1 MELKNTE
8 KLEKSQVKL
17 TVAVSAAELDA
28 AKETAYK
35 KNKNKIT
42 VPGFHKGKAPR
53 KMIEKLY
60 GEGVFLEDAINEC
73 FPAAFDFAMEQSG
86 TKPIAQ
92 GSVDL
97 GEMSDEGFEF
107 LITVPVEPEVTVS
120 EYKGL
125 AAEKEIPVVSEEDI
139 QQQLNVFIQRATTTE
154 TVDRAAENGDTV
166 IIDFEGFVDGV
177 AFEGGKGEKHSLKLG
192 SGQFIPGFEDQLVGK
207 KAGENVEVNVTFP
220 EEYHAEDLK
229 GKAAIFKCFVHEVQA
244 EVVPELDDEFAK
256 DVSEFETLAELKAD
270 IEKNIME
277 NKKNAAEHD
286 FEQKLI
292 DKLIEN
298 MTADI
303 PEVMFEQAL
312 DNIVNDFGMRI
323 QQQSQGQMTLDQYMK
338 MMGMDEAGFR
348 GMFRPQAEQQVK
360 TRLALTKVAEMEGI
374 EISDETLDEE
384 YGKLA
389 EQYGLELAQVK
400 MYIPAEVIKGDLLT
414 EKALEVVKAAAVVTE
429 KAAETEQAAD

>member
-17 TVAVSAAELDA
+17 TVAVSAEELEA

-35 KNKNKIT
+35 KNKNKIS
-42 VPGFHKGKAPR
+42 VPGFRKGKAPR

-73 FPAAFDFAMEQSG
+73 FPSAFDFAMEQSG

-92 GSVDL
+92 GNVDL
-97 GEMSDEGFEF
+97 GEITGAGFEF
-107 LITVPVEPEVTVS
+107 IITVPVEPEVAVS

-125 AAEKEIPVVSEEDI
+125 EAAKETPVVTEEDI
-139 QQQLNVFIQRATTTE
+139 QQQMNVYIQRATTTE
-154 TVDRAAENGDTV
+154 TVDRAAENGDTAV
-166 IIDFEGFVDGV
+166 IDFEGFVDGV
-177 AFEGGKGEKHSLKLG
+177 AFEGGKGEKHPLKLG

-207 KAGENVEVNVTFP
+207 KAGENVDVTVTFP

-229 GKAAIFKCFVHEVQA
+229 GKEAVFKCFVHEVQA

-270 IEKNIME
+270 IEAKILE
-277 NKKNAAEHD
+277 NKTAAAEHD
-286 FEQKLI
+286 FEQALI
-292 DKLIEN
+292 NKLIEN

-303 PEVMFEQAL
+303 PDAMYENAL
-312 DNIVNDFGMRI
+312 DNIVNDFGMRV
-323 QQQSQGQMTLDQYMK
+323 QQQSQGQMTLEQYMQ
-338 MMGMDEAGFR
+338 MMGMDQDGFR
-348 GMFRPQAEQQVK
+348 GMFREQAEQQVK

-374 EISDETLDEE
+374 EITDEILDAE
-384 YGKLA
+384 YAKMA
-389 EQYGLELAQVK
+389 EQYGMEADKIK
-400 MYIPAEVIKGDLLT
+400 MFIPADVVKGDLMV
-414 EKALEVVKAAAVVTE
+414 EKALEAVKAAAVVTE
-429 KAAETEQAAD
+429 KAAD

>member
-17 TVAVSAAELDA
+17 TVAVSAEELEA

-35 KNKNKIT
+35 KNKNKIS
-42 VPGFHKGKAPR
+42 VPGFRKGKAPR

-73 FPAAFDFAMEQSG
+73 FPSAFDFAMEQSG

-92 GSVDL
+92 GNVDL
-97 GEMSDEGFEF
+97 GEISGAGFEF
-107 LITVPVEPEVTVS
+107 IITVPVEPEVAVS

-125 AAEKEIPVVSEEDI
+125 EAAKETPVVTEEDI
-139 QQQLNVFIQRATTTE
+139 QQQMNVYIQRATTTE

-166 IIDFEGFVDGV
+166 VIDFEGFVDGV
-177 AFEGGKGEKHSLKLG
+177 AFEGGKGEKHPLKLG
-192 SGQFIPGFEDQLVGK
+192 SGQFIPGFEEQLVGK
-207 KAGENVEVNVTFP
+207 KAGENVDVTVTFP

-229 GKAAIFKCFVHEVQA
+229 GKEAVFKCFVHEVQA

-270 IEKNIME
+270 IEAKILE
-277 NKKNAAEHD
+277 NKTAAAEHD
-286 FEQKLI
+286 FEQALI
-292 DKLIEN
+292 NKLIEN

-303 PEVMFEQAL
+303 PDAMYENAL
-312 DNIVNDFGMRI
+312 DNIVNDFGMRV
-323 QQQSQGQMTLDQYMK
+323 QQQSQGQMTLEQYMQ
-338 MMGMDEAGFR
+338 MMGMDQDGFR
-348 GMFRPQAEQQVK
+348 GMFREQAEQQVK

-374 EISDETLDEE
+374 EITDEILDAE
-384 YGKLA
+384 YAKMA
-389 EQYGLELAQVK
+389 EQYGMEADKIK
-400 MYIPAEVIKGDLLT
+400 MFIPADVVKGDLMV
-414 EKALEVVKAAAVVTE
+414 EKALEAVKAAAVVTE
-429 KAAETEQAAD
+429 KAAD

>member
-17 TVAVSAAELDA
+17 TVAVSAEELEA

-35 KNKNKIT
+35 KNKNKIS
-42 VPGFHKGKAPR
+42 VPGFRKGKAPR

-92 GSVDL
+92 GNVDL
-97 GEMSDEGFEF
+97 GEITGAGFEF
-107 LITVPVEPEVTVS
+107 IITVPVEPEVAVS

-125 AAEKEIPVVSEEDI
+125 EAAKETPVVTEEDI
-139 QQQLNVFIQRATTTE
+139 QQQMNVYIQRATTTE
-154 TVDRAAENGDTV
+154 TVDRAAENGDTAV
-166 IIDFEGFVDGV
+166 IDFEGFVDGV
-177 AFEGGKGEKHSLKLG
+177 AFEGGKGEKHPLKLG
-192 SGQFIPGFEDQLVGK
+192 SGQFIPGFEEQLVGK
-207 KAGENVEVNVTFP
+207 KAGENVDVTVTFP

-229 GKAAIFKCFVHEVQA
+229 GKEAVFKCFVHEVQA

-270 IEKNIME
+270 IEAKILE
-277 NKKNAAEHD
+277 NKTAAAEHD
-286 FEQKLI
+286 FEQALI
-292 DKLIEN
+292 NKLIEN

-303 PEVMFEQAL
+303 PDAMYENAL
-312 DNIVNDFGMRI
+312 DNIVNDFGMRV
-323 QQQSQGQMTLDQYMK
+323 QQQSQGQMNLEQYMQ
-338 MMGMDEAGFR
+338 MMGMDQDGFR
-348 GMFRPQAEQQVK
+348 GMFREQAEQQVK

-374 EISDETLDEE
+374 EITDEILDAE
-384 YGKLA
+384 YAKMA
-389 EQYGLELAQVK
+389 EQYGMEADKIK
-400 MYIPAEVIKGDLLT
+400 MFIPADVVKGDLMV
-414 EKALEVVKAAAVVTE
+414 EKALEAVKAAAVVTE
-429 KAAETEQAAD
+429 KAAD